1 MAARKANKK
10 VIEEGSRRAVAPR
23 VGLDAAHLA
32 LPDEEIRRLVLRIT
46 ASGNIEPFV
55 RRMVRFIDSLRT
67 GRRVRV
73 ARVARR
79 GANVD
84 LVTLTSAMSRAV
96 EEERL
101 SAAYFT
107 AFLAAHYA
115 YQNSLDYA
123 CELLKYLDRFRRDE

>member
-1 MAARKANKK
+1 
-10 VIEEGSRRAVAPR
+10 
-23 VGLDAAHLA
+23 
-32 LPDEEIRRLVLRIT
+32 LRIT
-46 ASGNIEPFV
+46 ASGNIKPFV

-67 GRRVRV
+67 GRPVRV

-79 GANVD
+79 SANHD
-84 LVTLTSAMSRAV
+84 LLTLVSAISRAV

-115 YQNSLDYA
+115 YQNSLDYLCA
-123 CELLKYLDRFRRDE
+123 LKATWTTSDGSERVRRREHSTRLTVSARLT

>member
-1 MAARKANKK
+1 MLDLH
-10 VIEEGSRRAVAPR
+10 VVAPS
-23 VGLDAAHLA
+23 VCLDPAHLA

-46 ASGNIEPFV
+46 TAGEVAPFV
-55 RRMVRFIDSLRT
+55 RRMVRFIDGLKTDRP
-67 GRRVRV
+67 VRV

-79 GANVD
+79 GVNVD

-96 EEERL
+96 EEERI

-123 CELLKYLDRFRRDE
+123 CELLKYLDGFRRDE

>member
-1 MAARKANKK
+1 MAARRGK
-10 VIEEGSRRAVAPR
+10 VKPNDERDLNIVAPS

-46 ASGNIEPFV
+46 AAGNIEPFV
-55 RRMVRFIDSLRT
+55 RRMVRFIDSLGT

-84 LVTLTSAMSRAV
+84 LVTLVSAMSRAV

-123 CELLKYLDRFRRDE
+123 CALVGYMDDFRRK